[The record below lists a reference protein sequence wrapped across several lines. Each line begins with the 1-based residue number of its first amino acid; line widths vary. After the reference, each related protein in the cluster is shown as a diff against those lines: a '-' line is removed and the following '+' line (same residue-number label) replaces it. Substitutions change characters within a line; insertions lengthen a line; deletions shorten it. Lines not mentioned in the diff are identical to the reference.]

1 MKSNVHRCVSSLQV
15 QVVGFGVFGGGGG
28 VLCQIS
34 VCSAL
39 FPLAA
44 FLFPEVR
51 YKPQVSHHHSL
62 ILLFSWLLVS
72 FYLCSVTLKF

>member
-44 FLFPEVR
+44 FLFSR
-51 YKPQVSHHHSL
+51 SK
-62 ILLFSWLLVS
+62 I
-72 FYLCSVTLKF
+72 